1 MAKKSGCLVAVV
13 AVLAIGAIGSAIG
26 GGSDDKPKKVETAV
40 STEAKNDDTEEK
52 EEEQKVFAVGDSVES
67 KDITITLV
75 SATESA
81 GTDII
86 KPDDGKEFL
95 ILNFDIQ
102 NNSKSDINISSVTCF
117 EAYCD
122 DYSLNQ
128 DIIGLQAPEAKD
140 QGQLDGSVA
149 AGKKMN
155 GVIVYQVPTD
165 FKKFEIK
172 VSPGFWSL
180 KDIEFAINK

>member
-13 AVLAIGAIGSAIG
+13 AVLAIGAIGSVIG
-26 GGSDDKPKKVETAV
+26 GGSDDKPKKVDTAV
-40 STEAKNDDTEEK
+40 SAEAKKDSTEEK

-67 KDITITLV
+67 KGITITLV
-75 SATESA
+75 SATEST

>member
-40 STEAKNDDTEEK
+40 STEAKKDDTEEK

-75 SATESA
+75 SATES
-81 GTDII
+81 DII

-102 NNSKSDINISSVTCF
+102 NNSKSDISISSVTCF

-140 QGQLDGSVA
+140 QSQLDGSVA